1 MESIQNFEV
10 RFNAKGRQYSNS
22 LHALGALTDCA
33 VLLHKRIL
41 MRVPCE
47 FCQLKKFSSNLKSSL
62 SVAFPLSGRF
72 FFTNQVP
79 ICSSQSAWFVSN
91 ASVMY
96 NLKLF
101 LCHLREKIL
110 QSD

>member
-1 MESIQNFEV
+1 MS
-10 RFNAKGRQYSNS
+10 
-22 LHALGALTDCA
+22 
-33 VLLHKRIL
+33 
-41 MRVPCE
+41 VPCE
-47 FCQLKKFSSNLKSSL
+47 FCQFKKFSSNLKSSL
-62 SVAFPLSGRF
+62 LAAFPLSERF

-101 LCHLREKIL
+101 LRHLREKDFAKRL
-110 QSD
+110 GK